1 MNKNHTNTKAVLLDL
16 DGTLLDTVE
25 DIADSIN
32 IVLSRENLPEHSI
45 ASYKQ
50 KIGAG
55 LEPLVEAILPY
66 HIQTEAYFNKFIQA
80 VRDEYQQRW
89 DQKSEPYD
97 GIPELLEELS
107 KLGIKKTILSNKSH
121 ASTRKIV
128 DRFFDLQQFYA
139 VMGAQEGIPLK
150 PDPTSAITITNLLKT
165 PAQEFFYLGDTSTD
179 METAAAAGMIPVGAR
194 WGFRSEE
201 ELKQG
206 GAQLIVK
213 HPLDLLD
220 HLS

>member
-1 MNKNHTNTKAVLLDL
+1 
-16 DGTLLDTVE
+16 
-25 DIADSIN
+25 
-32 IVLSRENLPEHSI
+32 
-45 ASYKQ
+45 
-50 KIGAG
+50 
-55 LEPLVEAILPY
+55 
-66 HIQTEAYFNKFIQA
+66 
-80 VRDEYQQRW
+80 
-89 DQKSEPYD
+89 
-97 GIPELLEELS
+97 
-107 KLGIKKTILSNKSH
+107 
-121 ASTRKIV
+121 
-128 DRFFDLQQFYA
+128 
-139 VMGAQEGIPLK
+139 MGAQEGIPLK

-179 METAAAAGMIPVGAR
+179 METAAAAGMVPVGAR